1 LLVQDEG
8 DLYSLRTTPDVEDVL
23 RSAGS
28 TSVTPFTPLTSTTGT
43 DKVKAEAPSKTPS
56 RAGTPKSRLMLK
68 RTLQDAFA
76 EGSAKENQVL
86 ERLGTQKHERAIGE
100 LELKRRKLENKAMEK
115 QHQRER
121 EREQHEFRM
130 MQMRMMM
137 SQQSVSMRLPSMMQ
151 PQNQPSL
158 EGFGLMAELNAAV
171 LPSESPSPLSPFS
184 I

>member
-8 DLYSLRTTPDVEDVL
+8 DPYSLRTTPDVEDVL

-115 QHQRER
+115 QHQREH
-121 EREQHEFRM
+121 EREQHEFHM

>member
-1 LLVQDEG
+1 LLLVQDEG
-8 DLYSLRTTPDVEDVL
+8 DPYSLRTTPNVEDVL

-28 TSVTPFTPLTSTTGT
+28 TSVTPFTPLTSTSGT
-43 DKVKAEAPSKTPS
+43 DKVKAEASSKTLS

-68 RTLQDAFA
+68 RTFQDAFA
-76 EGSAKENQVL
+76 EGSAKENQVF

-115 QHQRER
+115 QHQH
-121 EREQHEFRM
+121 EQHEFRM

-137 SQQSVSMRLPSMMQ
+137 SQQSVSMWLPSMMQ
-151 PQNQPSL
+151 PQNQPLL